1 MTSFSE
7 HSPVPVRP
15 FFWSLRRQ
23 RRFDFCRR
31 GYFLFYYGCAGGH
44 DENAPPVIRA
54 RHHRKRLRP
63 PDSWVVELAADV
75 LRDHFYN
82 NLPLASGPLEGALLR
97 RCRRLLNAWISGA
110 AETDHALPLPQLPDG
125 PLWSAIRQLEKQLRD
140 AIRSPGMTAW
150 LEELSRIPFPA
161 RLPLPLPLEVR
172 LNRLTV
178 YGAPT
183 LLFLRDGKPEFIELC
198 RELPSPEDA
207 DVRTLIHRY
216 HAWERLKIPPER
228 VCSRYIR
235 FRDGTTGGDNGG
247 GNPGAAVDRILNG
260 AAAMAAYLLPD
271 GSVREEDFPP
281 RAGGCGHCI
290 FAEDCKP
297 IRKS

>member
-1 MTSFSE
+1 MTSFSD
-7 HSPVPVRP
+7 HSPVPIRP

-31 GYFLFYYGCAGGH
+31 GYFLYYYSCTGGH
-44 DENAPPVIRA
+44 DENALPVIRA

-63 PDSWVVELAADV
+63 PDSWVAELAADV

-97 RCRRLLNAWISGA
+97 RCRRFLHAWISGA
-110 AETDHALPLPQLPDG
+110 AEADHSLPLPQLPEG
-125 PLWSAIRQLEKQLRD
+125 PLWPAIRRLEQQLRD
-140 AIRSPGMTAW
+140 AIRSPGMTAL

-161 RLPLPLPLEVR
+161 RVPLPLPLTIH

-183 LLFLRDGKPEFIELC
+183 LLFLCDGKPEFLELC

-216 HAWERLKIPPER
+216 HAWECLKIPPDR

-235 FRDGTTGGDNGG
+235 FRDGAADGGETV
-247 GNPGAAVDRILNG
+247 GNPAAAIDRILNG
-260 AAAMAAYLLPD
+260 AAAMAEYLLPD

-281 RAGGCGHCI
+281 RQEDCGRCI
-290 FAEDCKP
+290 FAEDCK
-297 IRKS
+297 KQWKK